1 MYKPGHW
8 VSFQGLCT
16 ARTDFSLFSL
26 AARPLG
32 FRPHRLKAVDRLTD
46 SQGCR
51 GAHTALPWEEQVS
64 RWRGAQAGAALA
76 GTGTQ
81 GRRRPWAQESLSQW
95 GPLLGPG
102 RQGPACGD
110 RVCNGGSILVQQ
122 WRLASMAARV
132 SPSSVPGGTFPHS
145 RPLRLSPCS

>member
-51 GAHTALPWEEQVS
+51 GAHTALLWEEQVS
-64 RWRGAQAGAALA
+64 RWCGAQGGRAQRE
-76 GTGTQ
+76 GT
-81 GRRRPWAQESLSQW
+81 ES
-95 GPLLGPG
+95 
-102 RQGPACGD
+102 ATE
-110 RVCNGGSILVQQ
+110 
-122 WRLASMAARV
+122 A
-132 SPSSVPGGTFPHS
+132 PSSSSNGAWLLWQPGFPPQVFRVAHFLIPVPSGYLLAANISLLPGFALQTS
-145 RPLRLSPCS
+145 CSSPQSL